1 MGGAPQKGA
10 RSEFFAKVDVDP
22 AWFPGKSSQERFGPL
37 PVING
42 TKRKL
47 VARSAMAMAQR
58 GEEPTYPALVAAN
71 PKALLNP
78 ATGEPVDKKIVY
90 DILRA
95 ECYDDDDD
103 PDDT

>member
-1 MGGAPQKGA
+1 MISGA
-10 RSEFFAKVDVDP
+10 
-22 AWFPGKSSQERFGPL
+22 
-37 PVING
+37 
-42 TKRKL
+42 KRKL
-47 VARSAMAMAQR
+47 LARSAMAMAQR

-78 ATGEPVDKKIVY
+78 ATGEPVDKKNVY

-103 PDDT
+103 PDPRKWEIASWKLREKINFKIDQYRSDRNAMGSTLTVVKMK